1 MEEKKYETVIVL
13 NSSRFGSGNPRLG
26 ESLMKD
32 FLDCLSKTDPKP
44 DALLLYNTAATLACK
59 DSPVLEEMKKL
70 EENGIEVFASLESL
84 MFYGMSEDRQ
94 AGGPV
99 NMDMMVQMM
108 MNAKKVIKP

>member
-32 FLDCLSKTDPKP
+32 FLDCLSKADPKP
-44 DALLLYNTAATLACK
+44 DALLLYNTAATLASK

-70 EENGIEVFASLESL
+70 VADLKAAGIKYTKTTEQV
-84 MFYGMSEDRQ
+84 
-94 AGGPV
+94 V
-99 NMDMMVQMM
+99 
-108 MNAKKVIKP
+108 VITEG